1 MDNECP
7 SPSLSPPHSH
17 NSLIYKEFS
26 KGKTLNIGTEYA
38 QDKKAYVVFF
48 IRFYEQRS

>member
-1 MDNECP
+1 MDNERL
-7 SPSLSPPHSH
+7 SPSLSPPHFP
-17 NSLIYKEFS
+17 NFLISKGFS

-48 IRFYEQRS
+48 SRF